1 MSGMK
6 QVRIQSP
13 LNLEYLILNEM
24 TSGRNTDVVFLCSGG
39 KKVGFVKSLLCSSFP
54 LFHQILPSCES
65 EKFLPKDSQI
75 FVSMD
80 DIESELLEEYLI
92 TSLSGSDTGVVDL
105 RFSEIDSM
113 LKHRPLHDRKE
124 KVNNFSDMFDI
135 DSLVNEILEDCI
147 RVKKSETLDS
157 EIIEE
162 IDVDDEKE
170 EEELTKKLT
179 MSCIKS
185 KSPAQFYR
193 SFTSEPEE
201 DTLDL
206 GFDDL
211 EVKMENS
218 ITAVDDVVDEIT
230 DEFCDSASSM
240 LQQPI
245 VQVQMDVIK
254 EVLADTILEDS
265 VTPSKRA
272 SVIKLNTSIITV
284 EASTNTEE
292 PQLPMSN
299 GPENVPV
306 SDGATPGPEPLKEI
320 VNEPNSIPD
329 LESHAKEGKAPVEE
343 FTVEVKEK
351 KKRKRCQLTL
361 VKTKEQIEWENF
373 PEKLG
378 LIRKPNPG
386 KENKSKIPKI
396 VKPSKSQKAEISSVP
411 GNSDLETVRMPL
423 VEPPSAVPATPLD
436 QPLPE
441 TMEEKLKVSSRSL
454 IVQIILSHS
463 QLI

>member
-170 EEELTKKLT
+170 EEEPTKKLT

-218 ITAVDDVVDEIT
+218 LTGVDDIVDEIT
-230 DEFCDSASSM
+230 DEFCDSAPSS
-240 LQQPI
+240 LQQPT
-245 VQVQMDVIK
+245 VQVKMDVIK
-254 EVLADTILEDS
+254 EVLADQFEEDYL
-265 VTPSKRA
+265 TPNKRA

-292 PQLPMSN
+292 PQVPMSN
-299 GPENVPV
+299 DPENIPV
-306 SDGATPGPEPLKEI
+306 TDDATPVPAPLKEI